1 MPGFIGQRNQ
11 ETSSTMHGLL
21 SELRF
26 TLRQLRRNPAF
37 SAAALFT
44 LALCIGANIVM
55 FSVVRNVLLRLP
67 DYAQPQQLVVIRE
80 NIFAGQASDT
90 DMPVNANHLLY
101 WRQHAKSFQGFA
113 AIGNESLPLGG
124 REPEQIGV
132 AQHTANLFSLL
143 GVQPMLGRTL
153 LPVEEQPGHD
163 VVLLTAGLWR
173 RRFAADPNIIGRAI
187 PLDGRPYTVIGVLPA
202 GFTLPSTQLFGR
214 FRGTSHPIEAFVP
227 FGWTA
232 DQLSE
237 IEGDH
242 NYVGIARLKPG
253 VSIAQGVAEM
263 NTLQHAIGQQTP
275 DHTDFTTTLSGLQ
288 QYLTGSSRNVLLM
301 LLAAVATVLLI
312 GCVNITNLLLAR
324 AASREHE
331 AAVRSAMGASPAQ
344 LMRSAVTEPLLL
356 SGAGCLLGLVFA
368 TLALPSIAHSLP
380 STLPLLHPLRMDA
393 SLVLFAIGAAL
404 VSALLC
410 GLLPAIRF
418 IRSHPQQALRAEGRT
433 ASESAGGKRVR
444 RVLVMGEVA
453 ASVMLVVLAG
463 MFLLSLY
470 RLLRVDRGFTSEHVI
485 AADVALPDKQYGKPA
500 QREAFYERSL
510 DRLRQ
515 LPGVRSAGVISVL
528 PLDGDRW
535 GDMIS
540 LPSDTR
546 PVFARPL
553 ATYRWLSAGYFET
566 MQIPLVAGRF
576 FTQDDLGKNVA
587 VISERAARVAWHGQN
602 PIGQLFRRGDPDQKP
617 FRVIGIVGDVRAVD
631 LSKQPPAMVYVPLTF
646 RSNNTGSFVIRTAN
660 DPGAMSDAIREAIWS
675 IDAQVPVP
683 EVRTMATIVDG
694 SLAARNFQLHLL
706 LAFAACA
713 LVLAALGIYGV
724 VAYSALQRT
733 RELGIRIALG
743 AQPAQIYRLILEDG
757 VAPVLF
763 GAIAGIGLA
772 VLAARTISGLLFGV
786 GAFNIGIAMI
796 AAAVLLVTGGLAS
809 LLPAIRATRIDPV
822 QALRAE

>member
-1 MPGFIGQRNQ
+1 
-11 ETSSTMHGLL
+11 MHGLL

-26 TLRQLRRNPAF
+26 TLRQLRRSPAF

-55 FSVVRNVLLRLP
+55 FSIVRNVLLRLP
-67 DYAQPQQLVVIRE
+67 DYAQPQQLVVVRE
-80 NIFAGQASDT
+80 EIHAGPDSFSDL
-90 DMPVNANHLLY
+90 PVNANHLLY

-113 AIGNESLPLGG
+113 AIGTESLPLGG
-124 REPEQIGV
+124 NRPEQIGV

-143 GVQPMLGRTL
+143 GVQPILGRTL
-153 LPVEEQPGHD
+153 LPLEEQPGHD
-163 VVLLTAGLWR
+163 VVLLTEGLWR
-173 RRFAADPNIIGRAI
+173 RRFAADSNIVGRTI

-202 GFTLPSTQLFGR
+202 SFTLPSTQLLGGFL
-214 FRGTSHPIEAFVP
+214 GTSHALEAFVP

-237 IEGDH
+237 IEGDY
-242 NYVGIARLKPG
+242 NYFGVARLKPG
-253 VSIAQGVAEM
+253 VSIGQATAEM
-263 NTLQHAIGQQTP
+263 NTLEEALSRQTP
-275 DHTDFTTTLSGLQ
+275 DHAHLTATIIGLQ
-288 QYLTGSSRNVLLM
+288 QYLTGSSRNSLLM

-344 LMRSAVTEPLLL
+344 LVRSAVTEPLLL
-356 SGAGCLLGLVFA
+356 SAVGCLLGLALA
-368 TLALPSIAHSLP
+368 TLALPSLAHALP
-380 STLPLLHPLRMDA
+380 SALPLLHPLRMDGQ
-393 SLVLFAIGAAL
+393 LVLFAIGASL

-410 GLLPAIRF
+410 GLLPALRF
-418 IRSHPQQALRAEGRT
+418 VRSHPQQALRSESRT
-433 ASESAGGKRVR
+433 ASESAGGKRMR
-444 RVLVMGEVA
+444 RALVVGEVA
-453 ASVMLVVLAG
+453 ASVTLVVLAG

-470 RLLRVDRGFTSEHVI
+470 HLLRVDRGFTTEHVI
-485 AADVALPDKQYGKPA
+485 SADVVLPDKQYGKPA
-500 QREAFYERSL
+500 QREAFYQRSL
-510 DRLRQ
+510 DQLRQ

-528 PLDGDRW
+528 PLEGDRW
-535 GDMIS
+535 GDLIS
-540 LPSDTR
+540 LPTDTR
-546 PVFARPL
+546 PLFSRP
-553 ATYRWLSAGYFET
+553 AASFRWISSGYFET
-566 MQIPLVAGRF
+566 MQMPLLAGRF

-587 VISERAARVAWHGQN
+587 VISQRAAQIAWHSQN
-602 PIGQLFRRGDPDQKP
+602 PIGQFFRRGDPEGKP
-617 FRVIGIVGDVRAVD
+617 FQVIGIVGDVRAVD
-631 LSKQPPAMVYVPLTF
+631 LSKQPPAMVYVPLTY
-646 RSNNTGSFVIRTAN
+646 RSNQTGSFVIRTEN
-660 DPGAMSDAIREAIWS
+660 DPAAMADPIRKAIWS

-683 EVRTMATIVDG
+683 EVRTMQTIVDG

-706 LAFAACA
+706 LAFAVCA

-743 AQPAQIYRLILEDG
+743 AQPAQIYRLILEEG
-757 VAPVLF
+757 ITPVLF
-763 GAIAGIGLA
+763 GTIAGIALA
-772 VLAARTISGLLFGV
+772 VLAARAISGLLFGV
-786 GAFNIGIAMI
+786 AGFNIGIAAA